1 MSKEPKYI
9 RTDEAQVLLL
19 DRLLAEIR
27 NVKRKLEEQIP
38 EGIVEPL
45 SMVHVTTE
53 NKVVHPPFGKNWFS
67 VSVVNDGPDEC
78 MIVVNTEKSF
88 TTPYCLRMNETF
100 EIDLGTAKI
109 ADLLCHCESGHADL
123 RIRGVR

>member
-1 MSKEPKYI
+1 LSKKPEYI

-27 NVKRKLEEQIP
+27 NVKARIEEQIP

-45 SMVHVTTE
+45 SIVHVTTE
-53 NKVVHPPFGKNWFS
+53 NKIVHPPFGKNWFS

-78 MIVVNTEKSF
+78 LIVVNTEKS
-88 TTPYCLRMNETF
+88 TTSPYPLRMNEVF
-100 EIDLGTAKI
+100 EVDLGTAKI
-109 ADLLCHCESGHADL
+109 VDLFCHCKSGHADL